1 MKRRI
6 HIWECAKARVE
17 VDEQGKILSV
27 GEPLIKYCPIRE
39 YSGWHSETLNSED
52 IKKSMQW
59 KIDTLG
65 MCKKN
70 RIVSLK
76 IPGIGY
82 GASECLMSA
91 LDNNL
96 IETGVVPCDGAGT
109 IVSSDKYVIQGI
121 GMVMPA
127 LFSTFPILPVIKR
140 LEKLGAHV
148 IDKNEARI
156 DQVKGVEAAI
166 KLGYKK
172 MGVTVAGTDCKDI
185 ETLRKLEEKFNLTI
199 LIILIHTT
207 GVTEQDEQYI
217 IKSDI
222 AHGCSSKIV
231 RLNIESQNKYLAK
244 FGTIIPAY
252 AFSELGKKVLELRDT
267 EMMKNPPLLQVK
279 KDAIR
284 KSPFPLI

>member
-6 HIWECAKARVE
+6 HIWECAKTRVE

-27 GEPLIKYCPIRE
+27 GEPPIKYCPIRE

-52 IKKSMQW
+52 IKNSMQW

-70 RIVSLK
+70 RIVYLK

-96 IETGVVPCDGAGT
+96 IETGVVPCDGVGT
-109 IVSSDKYVIQGI
+109 IISSDKYVIQGI

-127 LFSTFPILPVIKR
+127 LISTFPITPVINK
-140 LEKLGAHV
+140 LEKLGAHI
-148 IDKNEARI
+148 IDKSKARI
-156 DQVKGVEAAI
+156 DQVKGVETAI

-172 MGVTVAGTDCKDI
+172 IGVTVAGTDCKEI
-185 ETLRKLEEKFNLTI
+185 EILRKLEEKFSLTL

-207 GVTEQDEQYI
+207 GVTAQDEPYI

-222 AHGCSSKIV
+222 SHGCSSKIV
-231 RLNIESQNKYLAK
+231 RINIESQNRYLAK
-244 FGTIIPAY
+244 FGSIIPAY
-252 AFSELGKKVLELRDT
+252 AFSELGKKVLELRDA
-267 EMMKNPPLLQVK
+267 EMMKNPPILQVK
-279 KDAIR
+279 KDALR